1 MKTLSSDQF
10 IKDAK
15 HFRTIPFISHFFA
28 DTLTPIQIFQ
38 QLESEAVFLLESKDE
53 QSPWSRF
60 SFIGL
65 SPKFYLKE
73 KNNSYHF
80 RTANGETIFSYPKF
94 KEAFQAAIDYL
105 QVKEVDLPIPFRGGA
120 VGAISYDAIELIEP
134 ILSEKNNR
142 DDEERISF
150 VFCETILAYDH
161 HKKELFII
169 HHLNLTGSETETM
182 LKELYENTTEKITV
196 IIDKISKSTVPSKL
210 YEPPEDEEIS
220 FDRVRS
226 NYKKERFLEHVEKIK
241 EYIRSG
247 DVFQT
252 VLSQRFE
259 LDITVTGMELYRVL
273 RMINPSPY
281 LFYLKID
288 GIEIVGSSPE
298 RLVQI
303 ENGHIEIHPIA
314 GTRKR
319 GNSKEEDE
327 ALANDLLKDE
337 KEKAEHFMLVD
348 LARNDVG
355 RVAKYGTVEVPVLM
369 EIGKFSHVMHMISKV
384 TGRIADNV
392 HPIDVLFSSFPA
404 GTVSGAPKI
413 RAMQILKE
421 LEPTRRK
428 HYAGAIAYLG
438 FDGNIDSCIAIRTM
452 VIKGNKAYVQ
462 AGAGIVADSV
472 PENEWEETRN
482 KAKALIKAIA
492 VAEKMFTKGE
502 ESVPN
507 V

>member
-1 MKTLSSDQF
+1 MKTLSIEQF
-10 IKDAK
+10 LKDAK
-15 HFRTIPFISHFFA
+15 FFKTIPFISHFFA

-73 KNNSYHF
+73 KNNSYYF
-80 RTANGETIFSYPKF
+80 KTAGDETIFSFPSF
-94 KEAFQAAIDYL
+94 KEAFQAAIDFL

-134 ILSEKNNR
+134 ILSEKGNH
-142 DDEERISF
+142 DEEKISF

-169 HHLNLTGSETETM
+169 HHLNLTGSETEIV
-182 LKELYENTTEKITV
+182 LKELYHDTAEKITT
-196 IIDKISKSTVPSKL
+196 IIDKVSKSTVPSKL
-210 YEPPEDEEIS
+210 YEPPADEEIS
-220 FDRVRS
+220 FENVRS

-319 GNSKEEDE
+319 GNSKVEDE

-421 LEPTRRK
+421 LEPTRRC

-502 ESVPN
+502 ESLSN